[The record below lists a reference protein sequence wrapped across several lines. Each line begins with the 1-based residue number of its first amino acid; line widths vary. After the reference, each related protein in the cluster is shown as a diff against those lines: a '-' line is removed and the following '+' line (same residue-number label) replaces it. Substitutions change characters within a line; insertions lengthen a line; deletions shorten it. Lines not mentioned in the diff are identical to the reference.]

1 MSFSPAQAYASFL
14 NTATECV
21 KDALKTYKDGAF
33 KDDPLSGNKNLTE
46 LFDILL
52 DSKLTTTEEKELCS
66 LGRSITLPFNGPPPM
81 DEVHRRMGLFLN
93 KVASVLLG
101 TPTSRMGPMNVLDS
115 KGNVAFTFQFGDDGR
130 PVAMPGGHPGM
141 YPSMEMGE
149 GRPTLFT
156 YPGQTPRLPL
166 AELEKAAE
174 TVEKTKAKKKQTA
187 KDRMVTPVHPSTLL
201 AFPDIT
207 RPPPDEIDNYPL
219 VMDYLAKSLI
229 TQAKEYKNGAFKVR
243 ITEKTDIS
251 KIFKLLIGSSLTT
264 PDEKEVLRHGL
275 EWIEYLQSRFGGLVH
290 LSRFH
295 SMLYSGVFLE
305 KVFCVFRDDQ
315 DQAKNKNKENRQP
328 ADPPKKPQRLWG
340 LQHVDN
346 GINDRL
352 VVADDWSIARIPEG
366 SEELKD
372 DPEHRYRVK
381 MTPEGGELHSAFGK
395 VKDLSDNNGM
405 LDLSDVLDPE
415 DSKDTGDGDS
425 DKPNIDPEIF
435 KKITTSW
442 LGDNPTRTRTHKG
455 QYSMEELAENG
466 LKLQQELG
474 RLPTR
479 DELLLD
485 MMGAL
490 LSDGEFRAEVDAS
503 SKEAK

>member
-14 NTATECV
+14 NTATKCV
-21 KDALKTYKDGAF
+21 KDALNTYKDVAF
-33 KDDPLSGNKNLTE
+33 KDDVLSGGKNLTE

-52 DSKLTTTEEKELCS
+52 DSKLITTEEKELFS

-93 KVASVLLG
+93 KVASGLLG
-101 TPTSRMGPMNVLDS
+101 APTTRMGPMNVLDS
-115 KGNVAFTFQFGDDGR
+115 KGNVAFAFQFGEDGR
-130 PVAMPGGHPGM
+130 PITMPGGHPGM
-141 YPSMEMGE
+141 YPSMEMGD

-166 AELEKAAE
+166 AELEKAGE
-174 TVEKTKAKKKQTA
+174 TIKKPKAKKKQTA

-207 RPPPDEIDNYPL
+207 KPHPDEIDNYPL
-219 VMDYLAKSLI
+219 IMDYLAKSLI
-229 TQAKEYKNGAFKVR
+229 ADAKEYKNSAFKAR
-243 ITEKTDIS
+243 ITEKTDVS
-251 KIFKLLIGSSLTT
+251 KIFKLLIGSNLTT
-264 PDEKEVLRHGL
+264 PDEKEILRHGL
-275 EWIEYLQSRFGGLVH
+275 EWIDYLQSRFGGLVR

-305 KVFCVFRDDQ
+305 KVFCVFRDDRDQ
-315 DQAKNKNKENRQP
+315 EQAKNKKENSQP
-328 ADPPKKPQRLWG
+328 ADPSKKPQRLWG
-340 LQHVDN
+340 MQHVDK

-352 VVADDWSIARIPEG
+352 VVADDWSITRIPEG
-366 SEELKD
+366 SEELKGE
-372 DPEHRYRVK
+372 PGHRYRVK
-381 MTPEGGELHSAFGK
+381 MTREGGELHSAFGK

-405 LDLSDVLDPE
+405 LDLSDVLEPE
-415 DSKDTGDGDS
+415 DSTSDGDS
-425 DKPNIDPEIF
+425 DKPNIAPEIF

-442 LGDNPTRTRTHKG
+442 LGENPTRTRTHKG
-455 QYSMEELAENG
+455 KYSMEELAENG

-479 DELLLD
+479 DEMLLD

-490 LSDGEFRAEVDAS
+490 MSDEEFRAEGMENS
-503 SKEAK
+503 IEL